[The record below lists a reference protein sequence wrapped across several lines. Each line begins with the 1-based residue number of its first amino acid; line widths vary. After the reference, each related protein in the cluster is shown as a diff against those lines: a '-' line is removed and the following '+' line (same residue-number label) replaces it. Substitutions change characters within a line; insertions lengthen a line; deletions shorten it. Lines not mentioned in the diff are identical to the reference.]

1 MMRGVG
7 KGVASHPSP
16 ACGGG
21 PGWGSACAT
30 ARDDPAQADR
40 PHLRAVAHS
49 ASSHRENELL
59 AANRA
64 IGRVALAV
72 KSAGGITRRARLHE
86 QGSLRVRCPG
96 APANELEAVIVN
108 TAGGMAGG
116 DRFDVELAVGCGAQL
131 LATTAAAE
139 KIYRTLGPE
148 TMVGVSLKVA
158 GGAQLSWLPRETI
171 LFNRARLARTIEVDL
186 ASDAQLLLLE
196 AMVFGRS
203 GMGETV
209 EEGRFLERR
218 RIRRDGKLVHA
229 EAVRLDGAIAKRLG
243 RRAVANGGIAIASLF
258 VVPGDDS
265 VVAAVRALASQFRG
279 EVGASAWNGFAVVRL
294 VAADGAVLHHDL
306 LVLLRALRG
315 PAVPRLWLN

>member
-1 MMRGVG
+1 
-7 KGVASHPSP
+7 
-16 ACGGG
+16 
-21 PGWGSACAT
+21 
-30 ARDDPAQADR
+30 
-40 PHLRAVAHS
+40 
-49 ASSHRENELL
+49 
-59 AANRA
+59 
-64 IGRVALAV
+64 
-72 KSAGGITRRARLHE
+72 
-86 QGSLRVRCPG
+86 
-96 APANELEAVIVN
+96 
-108 TAGGMAGG
+108 
-116 DRFDVELAVGCGAQL
+116 
-131 LATTAAAE
+131 
-139 KIYRTLGPE
+139 
-148 TMVGVSLKVA
+148 VSLKVA

-229 EAVRLDGAIAKRLG
+229 EAVRLDGAIAERLG

-306 LVLLRALRG
+306 LVLLKALRG

>member
-1 MMRGVG
+1 L
-7 KGVASHPSP
+7 
-16 ACGGG
+16 C
-21 PGWGSACAT
+21 
-30 ARDDPAQADR
+30 
-40 PHLRAVAHS
+40 AVAHPT
-49 ASSHRENELL
+49 SSHAENELF

-64 IGRVALAV
+64 VGRVALAV
-72 KSAGGITRRARLHE
+72 KSAGGVTRRARLHE
-86 QGSLRVRCPG
+86 QDSLRVRCPG

-116 DRFDVELAVGCGAQL
+116 DRFDVELAVGCGARL

-148 TMVGVSLKVA
+148 TTVSVSLKVA

-196 AMVFGRS
+196 ATVFGRS

-209 EEGRFLERR
+209 DEGRFLERR
-218 RIRRDGKLVHA
+218 RIHRDGKLVHA
-229 EAVRLDGAIAKRLG
+229 EAVWLDDAIAKRLG

-265 VVAAVRALASQFRG
+265 IAGAVRALASQFRG

-306 LVLLRALRG
+306 LVLLKALRG